1 GGDRKIVFVRQC
13 PRLLLG
19 EITEG
24 KAQIIRLL
32 LRRRKEEVALV
43 LEAVF
48 AAVKPRPSP
57 HHLAADVM
65 AGGERPRAE
74 ILRRRQKIAE
84 FHRLVTTHAGDR
96 RLAAKVAVG
105 ELLHH
110 LVAKPALI
118 VEDIMGNTDG
128 IGNTAGIMNILP
140 GAA

>member
-1 GGDRKIVFVRQC
+1 
-13 PRLLLG
+13 
-19 EITEG
+19 
-24 KAQIIRLL
+24 
-32 LRRRKEEVALV
+32 
-43 LEAVF
+43 
-48 AAVKPRPSP
+48 
-57 HHLAADVM
+57 M
-65 AGGERPRAE
+65 AGGERPRAK

-140 GAA
+140 GAAGALFLHRDAMIVKLQGNADDIIALIFQQGSRHRTVDTARHGDDDTGIFRRCIKS